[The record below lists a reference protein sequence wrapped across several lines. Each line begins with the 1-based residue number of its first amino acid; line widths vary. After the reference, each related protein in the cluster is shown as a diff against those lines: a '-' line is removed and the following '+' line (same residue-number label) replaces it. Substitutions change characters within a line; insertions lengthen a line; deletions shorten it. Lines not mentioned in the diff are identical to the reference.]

1 MLGHC
6 ILRQCRAVGASSRVA
21 DPATPA
27 RSRALVPLFLL
38 AVAPVHAMAGN
49 AQPVVE
55 PGHAPALASRLAAKG
70 PIIAVALAGTRI
82 VGVGVRGHI
91 VYSDD
96 RGRTW
101 TQARVPVSVD
111 LVSVQF
117 PTPQLGWATGHDG
130 VVLKSADAGITWSL
144 VLEGRR
150 VAQLMLD
157 HYAAQ
162 PADDPRVQAALE
174 ETRRFAKEQGAR
186 PFLDAWFSPA
196 GDGFVVGAWG
206 IALHTTDAGATWTPW
221 LDRIDNPGASHLYAI
236 RSIGSQLWIAGGQGL
251 LLKLD
256 SARERFVNS
265 HPPEGGS
272 LFGVVGK
279 PGFVLAYGLAGRAV
293 VSRDGGKTW
302 DRPSGLGS
310 SSVTGGAV
318 LSDGG
323 VVLVDSGAGVW
334 VSRDDGRSFAALNAG
349 AAQPYTGVVDVGGK
363 TLVLAGL
370 GGVRPLS
377 VTAR

>member
-1 MLGHC
+1 M
-6 ILRQCRAVGASSRVA
+6 VPTKSRLLA
-21 DPATPA
+21 
-27 RSRALVPLFLL
+27 PLFLL
-38 AVAPVHAMAGN
+38 TVAPLFAMAGKV
-49 AQPVVE
+49 QPVVE
-55 PGHAPALASRLAAKG
+55 PGQVPALESRLVGKA
-70 PIIAVALAGTRI
+70 PIIAVAHAGTRT

-117 PTPQLGWATGHDG
+117 PTPQVGWATGHDG
-130 VVLKSADAGITWSL
+130 VVLKSVDGGITWSV

-150 VAQLMLD
+150 AAQLMLD
-157 HYAAQ
+157 YYAAQ

-174 ETRRFAKEQGAR
+174 ETRRFVKEQGAR
-186 PFLDAWFSPA
+186 PFLDAWFGPA
-196 GDGFVVGAWG
+196 GEGFVVGAWG

-221 LDRIDNPGASHLYAI
+221 LDRIDNPDANHLYAI
-236 RSIGSQLWIAGGQGL
+236 RAIGSQLWIAGGQGL
-251 LLKLD
+251 LLKWD
-256 SARERFVNS
+256 AARERFVDS

-302 DRPSGLGS
+302 ERPSGLGS
-310 SSVTGGAV
+310 SSVTGGVV

-323 VVLVDSGAGVW
+323 VVLVDSGAGVR

-349 AAQPYTGVVDVGGK
+349 AAQPYTGVADIGGQ

-377 VTAR
+377 VAAP